1 LMVALQK
8 GSWTMKQLD
17 SIQLVKCLV
26 KNADGAT
33 SFRLIEKDSY
43 DLWCFLVTTRHNIT
57 IVEST
62 LCMWL
67 TDQEFDRKREIYSR
81 AGTCENAN
89 RLLLMMYDDH
99 GNFNHT
105 TRYCMGR
112 DSQSLEG
119 ILLRHM
125 PEEVRSKSQYSIDVE
140 IGVIINS
147 GPLNRLSLT
156 DYADLETPAC

>member
-1 LMVALQK
+1 MNQI
-8 GSWTMKQLD
+8 D

-26 KNADGAT
+26 KSASGAT
-33 SFRLIEKDSY
+33 SFRLIEKHSY

-67 TDQEFDRKREIYSR
+67 TDQEFDRKRDIYSR

-89 RLLLMMYDDH
+89 RLVLMMNDDQ
-99 GNFNHT
+99 GNFNNT
-105 TRYCMGR
+105 TRYCLGR
-112 DSQSLEG
+112 DSQALEG
-119 ILLRHM
+119 ILLRHL
-125 PEEVRSKSQYSIDVE
+125 PDQVRNGGQHSIEVEV
-140 IGVIINS
+140 GIIVNS

-156 DYADLETPAC
+156 DYADLETPAS

>member
-1 LMVALQK
+1 MNQIN
-8 GSWTMKQLD
+8 

-26 KNADGAT
+26 KNTDGVT
-33 SFRLIEKDSY
+33 SLRLIEKDSY

-62 LCMWL
+62 LCLWL
-67 TDQEFDRKREIYSR
+67 TDAEFDLKRAIYSR
-81 AGTCENAN
+81 AGTCESAN
-89 RLLLMMYDDH
+89 RLVLMMYDDH

-105 TRYCMGR
+105 TRYCVGQ
-112 DSQSLEG
+112 DSQSLKA

-125 PEEVRSKSQYSIDVE
+125 PEEIINSNQYSIDVE
-140 IGVIINS
+140 VGMIINS

-156 DYADLETPAC
+156 DYADLETPT

>member
-1 LMVALQK
+1 
-8 GSWTMKQLD
+8 MKQLD